1 MTLQTE
7 VGESGGGGVWSGR
20 TGDGKLGSCHSW
32 LPSSPVKRFVSGNRS
47 SSVGLFLKF
56 PVLTSIILL
65 DKLSKSTYSF
75 SERFSSLLIGA
86 RQSFSLMLYNFE
98 ESVSIA

>member
-1 MTLQTE
+1 M
-7 VGESGGGGVWSGR
+7 S
-20 TGDGKLGSCHSW
+20 
-32 LPSSPVKRFVSGNRS
+32 
-47 SSVGLFLKF
+47 LFLKF

-65 DKLSKSTYSF
+65 DKLSKFTYSF
-75 SERFSSLLIGA
+75 SERFSSFLIGA

>member
-1 MTLQTE
+1 MTWGNLKE
-7 VGESGGGGVWSGR
+7 EAVWSGW
-20 TGDGKLGSCHSW
+20 TGNLKLSYCHSW
-32 LPSSPVKRFVSGNRS
+32 LPSSPVKRFVSGNGS
-47 SSVGLFLKF
+47 SSVSLFLKF

-65 DKLSKSTYSF
+65 DKLSKFTYSF
-75 SERFSSLLIGA
+75 SERLSSFLIGA